1 MRRLA
6 LALSSASMHDLGV
19 TNPAMLARASAIDQL
34 SEQLILGA
42 SHLSE
47 QGKEGL
53 DAFSLSRSTG
63 SAELI
68 NHILAS
74 GSPHLPS
81 LRALSPSALPSTH
94 RMRIAPPQASDTS
107 AIRPSQEPQAEA
119 EP

>member
-1 MRRLA
+1 
-6 LALSSASMHDLGV
+6 
-19 TNPAMLARASAIDQL
+19 MLLRASAIDHL

-42 SHLSE
+42 AHASE
-47 QGKEGL
+47 QGQEGF

-74 GSPHLPS
+74 GSPQIAR
-81 LRALSPSALPSTH
+81 LRSLSPSAPLSHAENADRVATH
-94 RMRIAPPQASDTS
+94 FRCIGHHIAD
-107 AIRPSQEPQAEA
+107 QEPQAEA